1 MKSTTI
7 AYISILILAVLAIG
21 DNGIA
26 KAAQAFP
33 SLAGAII
40 ALLVAGAGKKLE
52 DSGFIG

>member
-7 AYISILILAVLAIG
+7 AYISILILAILAIG

-52 DSGFIG
+52 DSGLIG